1 MNGKIQRKRD
11 VCSMKQCSLDINN
24 KAELSPEMFSQV
36 GGISVHIKLETQ
48 RVGFHH
54 RVFSLGKGMVLP
66 DKAPSSKTTATVA
79 EVRRSLERRP
89 QRVPNQLGALP
100 EDSLPPRHL
109 RSYHLCREG
118 SSRFD
123 CFSSVTCH
131 LREFVTKGPQ
141 RPLYGEYLR

>member
-1 MNGKIQRKRD
+1 MEDSRKRRCLIT
-11 VCSMKQCSLDINN
+11 VGNT
-24 KAELSPEMFSQV
+24 AELPLEMFLQV
-36 GGISVHIKLETQ
+36 GEISVHIKLETQ

-100 EDSLPPRHL
+100 EDPLPPRHL
-109 RSYHLCREG
+109 RSHHLGREG
-118 SSRFD
+118 
-123 CFSSVTCH
+123 
-131 LREFVTKGPQ
+131 LP
-141 RPLYGEYLR
+141 